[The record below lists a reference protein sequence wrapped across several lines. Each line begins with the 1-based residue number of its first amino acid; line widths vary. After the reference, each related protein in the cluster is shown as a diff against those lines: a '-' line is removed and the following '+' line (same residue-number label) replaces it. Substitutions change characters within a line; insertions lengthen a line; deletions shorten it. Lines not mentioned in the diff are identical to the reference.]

1 MRQLSRLH
9 VTKEGPYLA
18 QIKYLFSSYDIRVF
32 IHSSFTWKTKILY
45 GSLSGK
51 NGSMHNIDVEGRGL
65 STYINVDEERTNG
78 SSFRSKRAHVKIS
91 SPKYIRVESPS
102 SNGDANAGVTVFDQC
117 YDVFVSQEMDVRQK
131 RGLAS
136 SPNPSVSPQSDGA
149 KRGYGVKSYGSRWGI
164 RGFVPP
170 IKSNGG
176 NTAYP
181 LYVYSLDML
190 CSLDGEL
197 LEKLRNSEPRL
208 IGHISNEIR
217 DKDPNVC
224 WNYIGCRSPGRGL
237 LLFGPPN
244 IGLPDSLVFQ
254 FDLLFIVLDQMDPII
269 DRQISDH
276 VLRMHHFWSAA
287 DGGEDSVSMY
297 RREDETEVDG
307 SVLFSLVECYMD
319 RQKDMRST
327 PLFRAQVINCPSVDT
342 LQTYLAWR
350 QRERDC
356 LTHGILQHDPVEAL
370 QFLIKGGGS
379 TDQDG
384 HGAGCAANP
393 SLKVIFAR
401 KGEFEIGLS
410 RHIAGE
416 DVGGKQILYGQ
427 YQSNEC
433 RRVTSEQGIFNQI
446 EKKSERATIISEGM
460 E

>member
-1 MRQLSRLH
+1 MEIERWPRAVEIIGSEKR
-9 VTKEGPYLA
+9 EA
-18 QIKYLFSSYDIRVF
+18 QEYDDDLCFGGCNSV
-32 IHSSFTWKTKILY
+32 SGGSFTWKTKILY

-51 NGSMHNIDVEGRGL
+51 NGSMHNTDVEGRGL

-170 IKSNGG
+170 IKSNRG

-181 LYVYSLDML
+181 IYVYSLDML

-197 LEKLRNSEPRL
+197 LEKLRNLEPRL
-208 IGHISNEIR
+208 IGHIHNEIR
-217 DKDPNVC
+217 DKDPNHDIFKV
-224 WNYIGCRSPGRGL
+224 CRSPGRGL
-237 LLFGPPN
+237 LLFGPPSTNPSRNGRAPVPHSISEALLADTSNLNIRIKALRFHMPFALWRMSYRLITPIKN
-244 IGLPDSLVFQ
+244 IGLPDSLVFR
-254 FDLLFIVLDQMDPII
+254 FDLLFIVLDQLDPII

-276 VLRMHHFWSAA
+276 VLRMHHFRSAT
-287 DGGEDSVSMY
+287 DGGDMISVASQA
-297 RREDETEVDG
+297 DIGVKTSSASLNFG
-307 SVLFSLVECYMD
+307 SLY
-319 RQKDMRST
+319 
-327 PLFRAQVINCPSVDT
+327 
-342 LQTYLAWR
+342 Y
-350 QRERDC
+350 ER
-356 LTHGILQHDPVEAL
+356 
-370 QFLIKGGGS
+370 
-379 TDQDG
+379 
-384 HGAGCAANP
+384 
-393 SLKVIFAR
+393 
-401 KGEFEIGLS
+401 GLS

-427 YQSNEC
+427 YQSSEC
-433 RRVTSEQGIFNQI
+433 RRVTSEQGNLLINR
-446 EKKSERATIISEGM
+446 EEERKGYNNL
-460 E
+460 